1 MIVVGL
7 MSGTSADGI
16 DAAVVDIQGVPP
28 ALNWR
33 VLAHCTVPYR
43 PDLRAALFAS
53 FQPETGTVDH
63 LCRVNFA
70 LGQALAEAVQQALE
84 TARLTPAQ
92 IDLIGSHGQ
101 TVWHQPIGP
110 QASTLQIG
118 EAAVIAE
125 RLGVPVVSNFRARDL
140 AAGGQG
146 APLVAYVDTLLFTHP
161 HLIRAAQNIGGIG
174 NVTYLPPDRNA
185 AFAFDTGPGNML
197 IDFAVQRL
205 THGAQTFDRDGIL
218 AAQGRVQPEL
228 LDQLLTEPYLQ
239 LKPPKTTGRELFG
252 AQYGDRV
259 LAQAQA
265 LTLSDHDLIATLTA
279 FTARSIELA
288 YRAFLPCFPEEVIL
302 SGGGARNATLLQ
314 MLRAALAPARVIT
327 SAEMGLAV
335 DAKEAVAFAL
345 LAYETWH
352 QRPGNLP
359 TATGA
364 AAPVILGAVTPGRP
378 RTTPARDEQPWL
390 TEARNPATEHID
402 QVSTLTMVQ
411 LMNAEDRRVA
421 EAVQLELPHIAAAI
435 DQIAARMQTGGRLI
449 YLGAGTSGRMAVLD
463 AAECPPT
470 FNTSPEEVIALIAG
484 GPRAIT
490 QAVEG
495 AEDDREAAVRDLAVL
510 NLTARDSVI
519 GIAASGRTPYALGGL
534 AAARECGA
542 LVVSIACNHP
552 SLMADLADIAIAP
565 LVGPEAISGS
575 TRLKAGTAQ
584 KMVLNMISTGV
595 MIRLGKTFGN
605 LMVDVQPTNVKLRER
620 ARRIV
625 EEACS
630 LTTAEAAAILET
642 CHGEVK
648 TAIVATLANVPPEAA
663 RQRLRASQGRIR
675 QAIV

>member
-7 MSGTSADGI
+7 MSGTSADGS

-28 ALNWR
+28 SLTWR
-33 VLAHCTVPYR
+33 VLAHVNVPHSSE
-43 PDLRAALFAS
+43 LRADIFAC
-53 FQPETGTVDH
+53 FRPETGTADR

-70 LGQALAEAVQQALE
+70 LGEAFAHAARQAIEAAH
-84 TARLTPAQ
+84 LTTDQ

-110 QASTLQIG
+110 HASTLQLG

-125 RLGVPVVSNFRARDL
+125 RLGVPVISNFRARDM
-140 AAGGQG
+140 AVGGQG
-146 APLVAYVDTLLFTHP
+146 APLVAYVDTLLFTHA
-161 HLIRAAQNIGGIG
+161 HRTRAAQNIGGIG
-174 NVTYLPPDRNA
+174 NVTYLPPDRA
-185 AFAFDTGPGNML
+185 GAFAFDTGPGNML
-197 IDFAVQRL
+197 IDFAMQRI
-205 THGAQTFDRDGIL
+205 THGAQTFDRDGAV
-218 AAQGRVQPEL
+218 AAQGRVQQRL
-228 LDQLLTEPYLQ
+228 LDQLLTEPYLR

-252 AQYGDRV
+252 APYGDRV
-259 LAQAQA
+259 WAAAQTLAI
-265 LTLSDHDLIATLTA
+265 SDRDLVATLTA
-279 FTARSIELA
+279 FTARSIAHA
-288 YRAFLPCFPEEVIL
+288 YRTFLPCFPDEVIL
-302 SGGGARNATLLQ
+302 SGGGAHNATLVQL
-314 MLRAALAPARVIT
+314 LREALTPARVIT
-327 SAEMGLAV
+327 SDQVGVAV
-335 DAKEAVAFAL
+335 EAKEAVAFAL

-359 TATGA
+359 AATGA
-364 AAPVILGAVTPGRP
+364 QARVILGDV
-378 RTTPARDEQPWL
+378 TPARPLADAAEVLHPAL
-390 TEARNPATEHID
+390 TEARNPATAHID

-421 EAVQLELPHIAAAI
+421 EAVLAEKSRIAAAI

-495 AEDDREAAVRDLAVL
+495 AEDDRDAGLRDLIAL
-510 NLTARDSVI
+510 NVSAHDSVI
-519 GIAASGRTPYALGGL
+519 GIAASGRTPYVLSGL
-534 AAARECGA
+534 NAARTRGA
-542 LVVSIACNHP
+542 FTVSVACNHP
-552 SLMADLADIAIAP
+552 SPMADLVDLAITP
-565 LVGPEAISGS
+565 LVGPEAITGS

-605 LMVDVQPTNVKLRER
+605 LMVDVQPTNAKLRER

-625 EEACS
+625 EEACD
-630 LTTAEAAAILET
+630 LTTDEASAILEG
-642 CHGEVK
+642 CGGEVK

-663 RQRLRASQGRIR
+663 RQRLQAAQGHIR